1 MKFYFDGCS
10 YTNGGGVEEHGYD
23 PIKDRWSALVC
34 KHFGAEEYNF
44 ACGGASNDCVL
55 RHFFTGQ
62 VFQEKRSKVED
73 IRFDLNDFDFFFIQT
88 TFPSRSEYFSDMK
101 RRWGKMTVNRSS
113 KPQYRE
119 KNLRLQEW
127 LDYYYKELY
136 SEGMFFNDD
145 NDALH
150 LLNKLLDDNDYR
162 NKKSKD
168 TLEYVNLSLVYK
180 KGILEMNEYM
190 NNLLSRQK
198 IMGNSDALSK
208 ICLLYTSPSPRD
220 GLLSRMP
227 SSA

>member
-10 YTNGGGVEEHGYD
+10 YTNGGGLEEHGYD

-136 SEGMFFNDD
+136 SETQGKVKEIVTVKSIESH
-145 NDALH
+145 LK
-150 LLNKLLDDNDYR
+150 LLNKPYFLSTFIDDPVMTYDLEINKRNHKGELLKYDRMSCQHPSRAGQRQLADDII
-162 NKKSKD
+162 KK
-168 TLEYVNLSLVYK
+168 
-180 KGILEMNEYM
+180 I
-190 NNLLSRQK
+190 K
-198 IMGNSDALSK
+198 I
-208 ICLLYTSPSPRD
+208 
-220 GLLSRMP
+220 
-227 SSA
+227 

>member
-10 YTNGGGVEEHGYD
+10 YTYGGGLVENGYSLEN
-23 PIKDRWSALVC
+23 RWSTLVC

-44 ACGGASNDCVL
+44 AEGGASNDCVL

-62 VFQEKRSKVED
+62 VYEEKRSKVED

-101 RRWGKMTVNRSS
+101 RRWQKMTVNRSS

-136 SEGMFFNDD
+136 SETQGKVKEIV
-145 NDALH
+145 AVKSIESHLK
-150 LLNKLLDDNDYR
+150 LLNKPYFLSTIIEDPVMTYDLEINKRNHKGKFLKYDRMSCEHPSRAGQRQIADDII
-162 NKKSKD
+162 KK
-168 TLEYVNLSLVYK
+168 
-180 KGILEMNEYM
+180 I
-190 NNLLSRQK
+190 K
-198 IMGNSDALSK
+198 I
-208 ICLLYTSPSPRD
+208 
-220 GLLSRMP
+220 
-227 SSA
+227 

>member
-10 YTNGGGVEEHGYD
+10 YTNGGGLEEHGYD
-23 PIKDRWSALVC
+23 RIKDRWSALVC

-62 VFQEKRSKVED
+62 VFQEQRSKVED

-101 RRWGKMTVNRSS
+101 RRWTKMTVNRSS
-113 KPQYRE
+113 PQYRE

-136 SEGMFFNDD
+136 SETQGKVKEIVTVKSIESH
-145 NDALH
+145 LK
-150 LLNKLLDDNDYR
+150 LLNKPYFLSTIIDAVSYTHL
-162 NKKSKD
+162 
-168 TLEYVNLSLVYK
+168 TLPT
-180 KGILEMNEYM
+180 
-190 NNLLSRQK
+190 
-198 IMGNSDALSK
+198 
-208 ICLLYTSPSPRD
+208 ICRV
-220 GLLSRMP
+220 
-227 SSA
+227 